1 MNNYILAFS
10 STHKVL
16 KAESL
21 LKEALIAF
29 RLDPAP
35 SNFTDY
41 CELVIT
47 IGGEFL
53 YKAIETFEANI
64 VGLEKALKKTKD
76 ADEQDDLRDEI
87 LELKRDITNTWEKVR
102 KAKEVGLA
110 TPRLETFFQLIR
122 GMEFN
127 LGITSFEKD

>member
-21 LKEALIAF
+21 LKELSIAF

-35 SNFTDY
+35 SDFTDY

-47 IGGEFL
+47 IGGEVL
-53 YKAIETFEANI
+53 DEAVKMLDRKDLSPKSI
-64 VGLEKALKKTKD
+64 YERVGEGYA
-76 ADEQDDLRDEI
+76 
-87 LELKRDITNTWEKVR
+87 KV
-102 KAKEVGLA
+102 
-110 TPRLETFFQLIR
+110 
-122 GMEFN
+122 
-127 LGITSFEKD
+127 